1 MRVLVTGARGFL
13 GGAVVDATLRRGHDV
28 RVLVRPRQSVDDRPW
43 GNAVSVAAAN
53 LRHDDLAVALDEVD
67 VVVHLAARVL
77 GSPEERFAS
86 TVAGTERLLAA
97 LPGTDVRRVL
107 LASTISVYDF
117 TRGSAVIDEDHPVKQ
132 NLYARDPYAVAKVWQ
147 ERVAREACDGAPWDL
162 VTLRPGMI
170 WGAGT
175 AVKSPEPGNR
185 SAASV
190 SSTRHGG
197 VYRSPTWRT
206 ARTSSRWR
214 PRTSVRLA
222 SSTSLMGTA

>member
-43 GNAVSVAAAN
+43 GNAVSVAAAD

-117 TRGSAVIDEDHPVKQ
+117 TRGSAVIDEDHPVEQ

-170 WGAGT
+170 WGRDRGEVAG
-175 AVKSPEPGNR
+175 AGQPL
-185 SAASV
+185 
-190 SSTRHGG
+190 GG
-197 VYRSPTWRT
+197 LRLVYAP
-206 ARTSSRWR
+206 RWR
-214 PRTSVRLA
+214 LPLTYVENCAGPLRVGGHGRACGWRLQRR
-222 SSTSLMGTA
+222 